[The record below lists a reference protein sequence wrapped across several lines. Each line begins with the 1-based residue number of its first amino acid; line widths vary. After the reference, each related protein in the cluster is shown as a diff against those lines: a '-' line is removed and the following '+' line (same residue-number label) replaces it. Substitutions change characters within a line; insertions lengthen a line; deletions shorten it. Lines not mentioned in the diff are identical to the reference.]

1 MGVANNGRKAGAEGI
16 ALKVVISSGHGKYIR
31 GAAGPSPWGLDEVN
45 EARKVVEQTAT
56 VLRGM
61 GVTVTTFHDD
71 ISDDQDENLNRIVD
85 FHNDQGT
92 HDLDISVH
100 FNSADFSGSDQ
111 TSDPVGV
118 EVFYQSNAGK
128 EYATKTVN
136 AIAAASGLKNR
147 GPKTGNL
154 FFLSH
159 TNQTAN
165 LEEICFVNSRADVDI
180 YHAKFNAI
188 CNALAESISGK
199 KVQPGAPETKPP
211 TTPKP
216 PTPPAGAGHQ
226 MVKKGDTGPEVV
238 TLQKALGCLVADGN
252 FGPTTHTW
260 VKAFQAACDLDADGI
275 VGDDTWDE
283 IDDLSER
290 VKTGKPR
297 LPKSVAHQIYT
308 MAATSEI
315 ADYPWPDRGIA
326 PTGYIAGISLA
337 FAYAVH
343 QGDDDDAV
351 NVMSQAQGNAEKDAL
366 AWYNAEFAKL
376 NMSNKTAGV
385 DTLRHLFVMQMGLG
399 MRESSGRYCEG
410 RDLSAD
416 NVESDTC
423 EAGLFQTSWNIR
435 SGSPI
440 IEPLIFDFWDNPR
453 GFLQQFKVGI
463 TATEN
468 NLNSYGT
475 GDGVR
480 YQFLS
485 RFAPL
490 FTVMVTGVGM
500 RVLRQ
505 HWGPINRR
513 EVTIKKEADDLLKD
527 VQELV
532 SAIA

>member
-1 MGVANNGRKAGAEGI
+1 M
-16 ALKVVISSGHGKYIR
+16 KVVMSSGHGLKIR

-61 GVTVTTFHDD
+61 GISVTTFHDD
-71 ISDDQDENLNRIVD
+71 ISDDQDENLNRIVN
-85 FHNDQGT
+85 FHNAQGA

-100 FNSADFSGSDQ
+100 FNSADFSGSNS

-188 CNALAESISGK
+188 CTALAESISGK
-199 KVQPGAPETKPP
+199 KAQPGPTPPQPP
-211 TTPKP
+211 TTT
-216 PTPPAGAGHQ
+216 PTPPPSVGHQ
-226 MVKKGDTGPEVV
+226 MVKEGDSGSEVAA
-238 TLQKALGCLVADGN
+238 LQKALGCLVADGE
-252 FGPTTHTW
+252 FGPATDTW
-260 VKAFQAACDLDADGI
+260 VKAFQASCALDNDGI

-283 IDDLSER
+283 VDDLVER
-290 VKTGKPR
+290 LETGKPR
-297 LPKSVAHQIYT
+297 LPKAVASGIYT
-308 MAATSEI
+308 MAQTSEI
-315 ADYPWPDRGIA
+315 ADYAWPDRGIA
-326 PTGYIAGISLA
+326 PTGYIAGIALC
-337 FAYAVH
+337 FAYAVRS
-343 QGDDDDAV
+343 GDDDDAV
-351 NVMSQAQGNAEKDAL
+351 NVMSQAQGNPEKDAL
-366 AWYNAEFAKL
+366 AWYEAEFTKL
-376 NMSNKTAGV
+376 GMNNKVAGP
-385 DTLRHLFVMQMGLG
+385 DTLRHLFVMMMGLG

-410 RDLSAD
+410 RDMSAS
-416 NVESDTC
+416 NVASDTC

-435 SGSPI
+435 SGSPT
-440 IEPLIFDFWDNPR
+440 IEPLIFDFWDNPN
-453 GFLQQFKVGI
+453 GFLSQFKEGI
-463 TATEN
+463 TATAN
-468 NLNSYGT
+468 NLNSYGS
-475 GDGVR
+475 GDGAR
-480 YQFLS
+480 YQWLS

-500 RVLRQ
+500 RCLRQ

-513 EVTIKKEADDLLKD
+513 EVTLKKEADDLLKD